1 MQAVLFDLDGTLVDT
16 APDFILAANELRAN
30 LGKPALPAATI
41 AAQVSN
47 GALAV
52 TAVTFEVTD
61 THANF
66 ANYRQALLDSY
77 QKYLGSAAVL
87 YAGLPELLA
96 TLQRRAI
103 PWGVVTNK
111 PLLYAEPLM
120 RALGLHS
127 HCAALVCPDHVAQ
140 RKPDPEGLLLAARQI
155 GVAAAQ
161 CIYVGDHLRDI
172 DAGKA
177 ANMHTVAVNYGYLGE
192 GDDANQWAADC
203 VAQTPPE
210 LANKILQL
218 LERA

>member
-16 APDFILAANELRAN
+16 APDFILAANELRASY
-30 LGKPALPAATI
+30 GKPALPAATI

-52 TAVTFEVTD
+52 TRVTFEVTD
-61 THANF
+61 AHANF
-66 ANYRQALLDSY
+66 ANYRQALLDTY
-77 QKYLGSAAVL
+77 QKYLGSSAIL
-87 YAGLPELLA
+87 YAGLQELL
-96 TLQRRAI
+96 TGLQQRAI

-120 RALGLHS
+120 HTLGLHT

-177 ANMHTVAVNYGYLGE
+177 ANMHTVAVNYGYLGD
-192 GDDANQWAADC
+192 GDDASLWAADC

-210 LANKILQL
+210 LTDKVLQL